1 MIYLASRS
9 PRRRALLE
17 QIGVRHR
24 VLRVE
29 VEERRERDESPEAF
43 VRRMARLKV
52 ETGRSRLAATDAT
65 PVLGADT
72 AVVLD
77 GEVLGKPGSAD
88 AARRMLERL
97 SGRAHEVLTAVTLAR
112 VSRQPTAADEA
123 IAVAL
128 SRSRVWFR
136 ELDPAEC
143 ETYCASGEPL
153 DKAGG
158 YAIQGRA
165 AVFVR
170 HLEGS
175 YSGVVGLPLFETAE
189 LLRAAGI
196 PVPSRSDPAG

>member
-17 QIGVRHR
+17 QIGVAYRSLPLDLEE
-24 VLRVE
+24 LRG
-29 VEERRERDESPEAF
+29 RDESPAAF
-43 VRRMARLKV
+43 VRRMARLKA
-52 ETGRSRLAATDAT
+52 ETGRGRLSAADAA

-77 GEVLGKPGSAD
+77 GEVLGKPASAE

-97 SGRAHEVLTAVTLAR
+97 SGRAHEVLTAVALA
-112 VSRQPTAADEA
+112 SAGT
-123 IAVAL
+123 AVAL

-143 ETYCASGEPL
+143 EAYCASGEPL

-158 YAIQGRA
+158 YAIQGLG

-170 HLEGS
+170 RLEGS
-175 YSGVVGLPLFETAE
+175 YSGVMGLPLFETAE

-196 PVPSRSDPAG
+196 DVLG